1 VDSFLKIRRFILTY
15 LFTKDGCGKCDWVK
29 NQIDL
34 DGMPEVKIM
43 QLDSE
48 NSEALALLAY
58 YECVALSEK
67 KLPILVSD
75 QMEIIT
81 SVGDIKNYL
90 INLNA

>member
-1 VDSFLKIRRFILTY
+1 MTY
-15 LFTKDGCGKCDWVK
+15 LFTKQGCVKCDWVK
-29 NQIDL
+29 GQVDL
-34 DGMPEVKIM
+34 KSISDVQVM

-75 QMEIIT
+75 DSGIIT

-90 INLNA
+90 VSRDS

>member
-1 VDSFLKIRRFILTY
+1 VTY
-15 LFTKDGCGKCDWVK
+15 LFTKQGCVKCDWVK
-29 NQIDL
+29 GQVDL
-34 DGMPEVKIM
+34 KSISDVQVM

-75 QMEIIT
+75 DSGIIT

-90 INLNA
+90 VSRDS

>member
-1 VDSFLKIRRFILTY
+1 MTY
-15 LFTKDGCGKCDWVK
+15 LFTKHGCVKCDWVK
-29 NQIDL
+29 EQVDL
-34 DGMPEVKIM
+34 QKIADVQVM

-75 QMEIIT
+75 DSGIIT

-90 INLNA
+90 VNKDA

>member
-1 VDSFLKIRRFILTY
+1 V
-15 LFTKDGCGKCDWVK
+15 KCDWVK
-29 NQIDL
+29 EQVDL
-34 DGMPEVKIM
+34 KSISDVQVM

-75 QMEIIT
+75 DNGIIT

-90 INLNA
+90 VSRDS

>member
-1 VDSFLKIRRFILTY
+1 VTY
-15 LFTKDGCGKCDWVK
+15 LFTKQGCVKCDWVK
-29 NQIDL
+29 EQVDL
-34 DGMPEVKIM
+34 QSISDVQVM

-58 YECVALSEK
+58 YECVGLSEK

-75 QMEIIT
+75 DSGIIT

-90 INLNA
+90 VNRDS

>member
-1 VDSFLKIRRFILTY
+1 V
-15 LFTKDGCGKCDWVK
+15 KCDWVK
-29 NQIDL
+29 GQVDL
-34 DGMPEVKIM
+34 KSISDVQVM

-75 QMEIIT
+75 DSGIIT

-90 INLNA
+90 VSRDS

>member
-1 VDSFLKIRRFILTY
+1 VTY
-15 LFTKDGCGKCDWVK
+15 LFTKQGCVKCDWVK
-29 NQIDL
+29 DQVDL
-34 DGMPEVKIM
+34 QSISDVQVL

-75 QMEIIT
+75 DAGIIT

-90 INLNA
+90 VNIDS

>member
-1 VDSFLKIRRFILTY
+1 MTY
-15 LFTKDGCGKCDWVK
+15 LFTKQGCGKCDWVK
-29 NQIDL
+29 NQVDL
-34 DGMPEVKIM
+34 DNMSELKVL

-75 QMEIIT
+75 DQEVIT

-90 INLNA
+90 LNHNA

>member
-1 VDSFLKIRRFILTY
+1 MTY
-15 LFTKDGCGKCDWVK
+15 LFTKQGCVKCDWVK
-29 NQIDL
+29 EQVDL
-34 DGMPEVKIM
+34 KSISDVQVM

-75 QMEIIT
+75 DSRIIT

-90 INLNA
+90 VSRDS

>member
-1 VDSFLKIRRFILTY
+1 LKSIS
-15 LFTKDGCGKCDWVK
+15 DV
-29 NQIDL
+29 Q
-34 DGMPEVKIM
+34 VM

-75 QMEIIT
+75 DSRIIT

-90 INLNA
+90 VSRDS

>member
-1 VDSFLKIRRFILTY
+1 MTY
-15 LFTKDGCGKCDWVK
+15 LFTKQGCGKCDWVK
-29 NQIDL
+29 NQVDL
-34 DGMPEVKIM
+34 DNMSELKVL

-75 QMEIIT
+75 DQKVIT

-90 INLNA
+90 LNHNE